1 VKWRY
6 YANCAW
12 LPPMLVYVAI
22 TRHVQRRYRSRA
34 GNANA
39 RLEPRK
45 TRLRYGELL
54 ALPKREFHARVRRV
68 PSRSSRACAQAI
80 QSKCPLRFHHLDDVR
95 SQTCG
100 RHPLLQNSNTI
111 RSLLG
116 RAFRQFPCPACE
128 VRGLATRPHHRRNS
142 RD

>member
-1 VKWRY
+1 
-6 YANCAW
+6 
-12 LPPMLVYVAI
+12 MLVYVAI

-54 ALPKREFHARVRRV
+54 ALPKREFHACVRRV

-80 QSKCPLRFHHLDDVR
+80 QSKCPLRFYHLDDVR

-100 RHPLLQNSNTI
+100 RQPLLQNSNT
-111 RSLLG
+111 SEVFLAGLFVSSHALL
-116 RAFRQFPCPACE
+116 AKFA
-128 VRGLATRPHHRRNS
+128 
-142 RD
+142 D